1 MWFKKSPSLSTK
13 DKENLIRD
21 LNTVITHRFKDRNV
35 VLIEKRLDKE
45 TLIIQFQV
53 DGENIAQISLS

>member
-1 MWFKKSPSLSTK
+1 MWFKKSPSLSK
-13 DKENLIRD
+13 RDKENLIRD
-21 LNTVITHRFKDRNV
+21 LNNVICHRFKDHNV
-35 VLIEKRLDKE
+35 VLIEKRIDRD